1 MYLKKIIMQGFKS
14 FADKTVVDFEDG
26 ITAIV
31 GPNGS
36 GKSNILDALR
46 WVMGEMS
53 AKTLR
58 GANMQQIIFAGT
70 EARKPLNFAEV
81 SLVLD
86 NADRA
91 FPIDFDELVV
101 TRRVFR
107 SGESVY
113 MINNAACRLRD
124 VQELFM
130 DTGIGK
136 GGYSMIGQGNV
147 AQILST
153 KAEDRR
159 DFFEGAAG
167 VSKYK
172 HRKEEAER
180 KLETTNENLTRVN
193 DITAELQSQIGPLEN
208 QSKKAKKYLEYYE
221 EYKGL
226 DVSMSVINLKRN
238 GELSE
243 KAKTALEN
251 VTAEMEDL
259 RAKGDETT
267 KRVEEL
273 IVLSKEKDEEKEER
287 NRSLSACE
295 EQRLGAA
302 NDITIANNNIA
313 NNTKNAE
320 RIDREIEASKK
331 RTAEMH
337 RQIEEKKAKIEESRR
352 IIAETETGFADVTDR
367 NKAVFEAVGKKK
379 ESISTLR
386 NELSEAKEAATAK
399 KANIEGAEQ
408 MRTEYIS
415 RRESISAEI
424 AAKAANA
431 EELSKKIA
439 DNEKLAR
446 DAEDKRAS
454 MKERVDAVTAEAD
467 NKKSELNKLIA
478 EQSELTVSINS
489 MTSKKKI
496 LEGMENEYEG
506 YARSVKLVLK
516 APELKNRLIYGAL
529 SGLIEVDGEYV
540 TAIETALAGA
550 LQNIVV
556 EDEDDAKAAIGY
568 LKERHGGRAT
578 FLPVSSVKSRRLDNE
593 KEVKAAAGVIG
604 IAADLVKCDRK
615 YRGVVENLLGRTVIA
630 DNIDN
635 AIALSKKFG
644 YRFRTVTV
652 AGEVF
657 NAGGSISGGSVNKQ
671 SGFLSRANEIKELG
685 AETAKA
691 SKRLSEL
698 AQLKENKENEYKN
711 LENRL
716 NSYLPLLREYENDA
730 MLAKNNAEHLRV
742 NMLSSDE
749 DGKSL
754 EQQLAAIEQ
763 NLASSGDD
771 IARLIGEQ
779 RAFERKAAGL
789 EETIRNS
796 EAELAELEAE
806 KENAAASVMEETLK
820 IRSLTS
826 EIDTEQNAVAA
837 LLESIAAFAEE
848 EKSKLDE
855 KAAFLSDNEQLSL
868 EIDECNE
875 KIAEVKQRAE
885 IIRADIA
892 EIDAEK
898 DKIAEEQRKIQESN
912 KEFTDRLVLLQ
923 QEQSRA
929 ETKCEKIA
937 ADSENIIS
945 RLWEDYELTVSTAE
959 ELKQEIAD
967 EKEASRRVTELK
979 GKIKALGSVNVD
991 AIEEYKAVKERFEFL
1006 SAQKADLESAIQ
1018 NLNKIITST
1027 QELMEEHFNK
1037 QFAEIN
1043 KSFQKVFAELFG
1055 GGRGRLYLSDPENV
1069 LESGIEI
1076 EAQLPGKNLQNMSLY
1091 SGGER
1096 SMIATALL
1104 FAILAVK
1111 PTPFCVLDEIDAA
1124 LDDVNVSRFA
1134 TYLKNYLEDTQ
1145 FIVITH
1151 RRGTMEAAN
1160 VLYGVTMQEKG
1171 VTKMLSLAIDDVSD
1185 DMLS

>member
-86 NADRA
+86 NTDRT

-113 MINNAACRLRD
+113 MINNATCRLRD

-130 DTGIGK
+130 DTGIGR

-180 KLETTNENLTRVN
+180 KLENTNENLTRVN

-226 DVSMSVINLKRN
+226 DVSMSVITLKRN
-238 GELSE
+238 SELAA
-243 KAKTALEN
+243 KAKEALET

-267 KRVEEL
+267 RRVEEL
-273 IVLSKEKDEEKEER
+273 ITLSKSKDEEKEEQ

-295 EQRLGAA
+295 EQRLGAV
-302 NDITIANNNIA
+302 NDITIANNNIS

-331 RTAEMH
+331 RTAEMQA
-337 RQIEEKKAKIEESRR
+337 QIAAKKEKIEENRKTV
-352 IIAETETGFADVTDR
+352 AEMEAGFADVAGR
-367 NKAVFEAVGKKK
+367 NKAVFDAVNEKK
-379 ESISTLR
+379 ESLAKLR
-386 NELSEAKEAATAK
+386 EELSLAKETATAK

-415 RRESISAEI
+415 RRESLTAELT
-424 AAKAANA
+424 AKAADA
-431 EELSKKIA
+431 EEILRKITE
-439 DNEKLAR
+439 NEKTAK
-446 DAEDKRAS
+446 DAEEKRAS
-454 MKERVDAVTAEAD
+454 MQARVDAVTSDTD
-467 NKKSELNKLIA
+467 NKKSELNEIVS
-478 EQSELTVSINS
+478 EQSELTVSNNS
-489 MTSKKKI
+489 MTSKKRI

-506 YARSVKLVLK
+506 FARSVKLVLK
-516 APELKNRLIYGAL
+516 APELKNRSIYGAL
-529 SGLIEVDGEYV
+529 SGLIEVDSEYV
-540 TAIETALAGA
+540 TAIETSLAGA

-556 EDEDDAKAAIGY
+556 EDEDDAKAAIRF
-568 LKERHGGRAT
+568 LKDQHGGRAT
-578 FLPVSSVKSRRLDNE
+578 FLPISSVKSRRLDNE
-593 KEVKAAAGVIG
+593 REVSAADGVIG
-604 IAADLVKCDRK
+604 IAADLVKCEKK
-615 YRGVVENLLGRTVIA
+615 YRGIVENLLGRTVIA

-644 YRFRTVTV
+644 YKFRTVTV

-671 SGFLSRANEIKELG
+671 SGFLSRANEIKELT
-685 AETAKA
+685 AEIAKTA
-691 SKRLSEL
+691 KRLSEL
-698 AQLKENKENEYKN
+698 AELRESKESELKN

-730 MLAKNNAEHLRV
+730 MLAKNNAEHLKV

-749 DGKSL
+749 SGRSL

-763 NLASSGDD
+763 QLASSGDD
-771 IARLIGEQ
+771 VARLIGEQ
-779 RAFERKAAGL
+779 RTFERKAMEL
-789 EETIRNS
+789 EETIKNT
-796 EAELAELEAE
+796 EEELSELEAE

-826 EIDTEQNAVAA
+826 EIDAEQSAIAS
-837 LLESIAAFAEE
+837 LLESISAFAEE
-848 EKSKLDE
+848 ERSKLDE
-855 KAAFLSDNEQLSL
+855 KAAFLADNEQLAL

-875 KIAEVKQRAE
+875 KIEDVKRRAE
-885 IIRADIA
+885 IIRAAIA

-923 QEQSRA
+923 QEHSRA

-937 ADSENIIS
+937 ADSENLIN
-945 RLWEDYELTVSTAE
+945 RLWEDYELTVSSAE
-959 ELKQEIAD
+959 EVKQEIAD
-967 EKEASRRVTELK
+967 EKEAARRVAELK
-979 GKIKALGSVNVD
+979 GKIKALGSVNMD

-1006 SAQKADLESAIQ
+1006 STQKADLEAAIL
-1018 NLNKIITST
+1018 NLNKIISST

-1043 KSFQKVFAELFG
+1043 KSFQRVFTELFG

-1076 EAQLPGKNLQNMSLY
+1076 EAQLPGKTLQNMSLY

-1145 FIVITH
+1145 FVVITH

-1185 DMLS
+1185 EMLS

>member
-86 NADRA
+86 NTDRA

-113 MINNAACRLRD
+113 MINNATCRLRD

-130 DTGIGK
+130 DTGIGR

-180 KLETTNENLTRVN
+180 KLETTNDNLTRVN

-226 DVSMSVINLKRN
+226 DVSMSVITLKKN
-238 GELSE
+238 TELAE
-243 KAKTALEN
+243 KAKEALET

-267 KRVEEL
+267 RRVEEL
-273 IVLSKEKDEEKEER
+273 ITLSKEKDEEKEER

-295 EQRLGAA
+295 EQRLGAL

-320 RIDREIEASKK
+320 RIDREIELSKK

-337 RQIEEKKAKIEESRR
+337 SQIAAKKEKIEENKKTV
-352 IIAETETGFADVTDR
+352 AEMESGFADVSDR
-367 NKAVFEAVGKKK
+367 NKAVFDAVNEQK
-379 ESISTLR
+379 ERLSKLR
-386 NELSEAKEAATAK
+386 EEMSLAKETATAK

-408 MRTEYIS
+408 MRSEYIS
-415 RRESISAEI
+415 RREEITAEISAKEANTEQISKRI
-424 AAKAANA
+424 A
-431 EELSKKIA
+431 E
-439 DNEKLAR
+439 NEKLAK
-446 DAEDKRAS
+446 DAEEKRIS
-454 MKERVDAVTAEAD
+454 MQGRVDSVNAD
-467 NKKSELNKLIA
+467 IGSKNDELQKVIA
-478 EQSELTVSINS
+478 EQSELTVSNNS
-489 MTSKKKI
+489 MTSKKRI

-506 YARSVKLVLK
+506 FARSVKLVLK
-516 APELKNRLIYGAL
+516 AQELKNRSIYGTL
-529 SGLIEVDGEYV
+529 SGLVEVDKEYV
-540 TAIETALAGA
+540 VAIETALSGA

-556 EDEDDAKAAIGY
+556 EDEDDAKAAIRF
-568 LKERHGGRAT
+568 LKEQHGGRAT
-578 FLPVSSVKSRRLDNE
+578 FLPISSVKSRRLDNE
-593 KEVKAAAGVIG
+593 REVVSSDGVIG
-604 IAADLVKCDRK
+604 IASDLVKCDRK
-615 YRGVVENLLGRTVIA
+615 YRGIVENLLGRTVVA

-635 AIALSKKFG
+635 AITLSKKFG
-644 YRFRTVTV
+644 YKFRTVTI

-671 SGFLSRANEIKELG
+671 SGFLSRANEIKEL
-685 AETAKA
+685 AEDISKAGRRLLELAKA
-691 SKRLSEL
+691 REEKDTEI
-698 AQLKENKENEYKN
+698 KN
-711 LENRL
+711 LETRL

-730 MLAKNNAEHLRV
+730 MLAKNNAEHLKAS
-742 NMLSSDE
+742 MLSSDE
-749 DGKSL
+749 SGRSL
-754 EQQLAAIEQ
+754 AEQLATIEEH
-763 NLASSGDD
+763 LSKSGDEV
-771 IARLIGEQ
+771 ARLIGEQ
-779 RAFERKAAGL
+779 RTYERKA
-789 EETIRNS
+789 S
-796 EAELAELEAE
+796 ELETAISETEDKLEQLEME
-806 KENAAASVMEETLK
+806 KENATASVMEETLK

-826 EIDTEQNAVAA
+826 ETEAEQNAITS
-837 LLESIAAFAEE
+837 LLESIAAFTEE
-848 EKSKLDE
+848 ERSKLEE
-855 KAAFLSDNEQLSL
+855 KAAFLADNERLTL
-868 EIDECNE
+868 EIDESNE
-875 KIAEVKQRAE
+875 KIEEVKRRMELIKLA
-885 IIRADIA
+885 IS

-923 QEQSRA
+923 QEYSRA
-929 ETKCEKIA
+929 ETKCEKISTE
-937 ADSENIIS
+937 SENIIT
-945 RLWEDYELTVSTAE
+945 RLWEDYELTVSSAE
-959 ELKQEIAD
+959 EVKQEIPD
-967 EKEASRRVTELK
+967 EKEAAKRVLELK
-979 GKIKALGSVNVD
+979 GKIKALGSVNMD

-1006 SAQKADLESAIQ
+1006 SVQKADLEAAIL
-1018 NLNKIITST
+1018 NLNKIISST

-1043 KSFQKVFAELFG
+1043 KSFQRVFTELFG

-1076 EAQLPGKNLQNMSLY
+1076 EAQLPGKTLQNMSLY

-1145 FIVITH
+1145 FVVITH

-1185 DMLS
+1185 EMLS

>member
-1 MYLKKIIMQGFKS
+1 MQGFKS

-58 GANMQQIIFAGT
+58 GANMQQIIFSGT

-86 NADRA
+86 NTDRT

-167 VSKYK
+167 VPKYK

-180 KLETTNENLTRVN
+180 KLENTNENLTRVN
-193 DITAELQSQIGPLEN
+193 DITTELQSQIGPLEN

-238 GELSE
+238 AELLQ
-243 KAKTALEN
+243 KAKDALAD
-251 VTAEMEDL
+251 VTSEMDDL

-273 IVLSKEKDEEKEER
+273 ISLSKAKDEEKEEQ
-287 NRSLSACE
+287 NRSLAESE
-295 EQRLGAA
+295 EQRLGAL
-302 NDITIANNNIA
+302 NDITIAKNNIA
-313 NNTKNAE
+313 NNIKNGE
-320 RIDREIEASKK
+320 RIDREIESQKK
-331 RTAEMH
+331 RTQEMHAQIASKREKIAENQKTVAEM
-337 RQIEEKKAKIEESRR
+337 EA
-352 IIAETETGFADVTDR
+352 GFADVSDR
-367 NKAVFEAVGKKK
+367 NKEIFDAVTLKREEISKLREA
-379 ESISTLR
+379 
-386 NELSEAKEAATAK
+386 LSDAKEQATAK
-399 KANIEGAEQ
+399 KAGIEGAEQ
-408 MRTEYIS
+408 MRAEYLS
-415 RRESISAEI
+415 RKDATIAEISAKSADTKELSNRI
-424 AAKAANA
+424 AENEKAAADA
-431 EELSKKIA
+431 EE
-439 DNEKLAR
+439 
-446 DAEDKRAS
+446 KRAS
-454 MKERVDAVTAEAD
+454 MQKRVDSVTEEVE
-467 NKKSELNKLIA
+467 NKKAELEKVIN
-478 EQSELTVSINS
+478 EQSELTVSNNS
-489 MTSKKKI
+489 MTSKKRI

-506 YARSVKLVLK
+506 FAKSVKLVLK
-516 APELKNRLIYGAL
+516 AQELKNRMIYGAL
-529 SGLIEVDGEYV
+529 SGLIEVDAEYI
-540 TAIETALAGA
+540 TAIETALSGA

-556 EDEDDAKAAIGY
+556 ESEEDAKAAIGY
-568 LKERHGGRAT
+568 LKTQHGGRAT
-578 FLPVSSVKSRRLDNE
+578 FLPISSVKSRRLDNE
-593 KEVKAAAGVIG
+593 REVAAADGVIG
-604 IAADLVKCDRK
+604 IASDLVKCDKK

-630 DNIDN
+630 DSMDN

-644 YRFRTVTV
+644 YRFRTVTL

-657 NAGGSISGGSVNKQ
+657 NSGGAISGGSVNKQ

-685 AETAKA
+685 QEIAKA
-691 SKRLSEL
+691 AKRLSEL
-698 AQLKENKENEYKN
+698 GELRSSREAELKN

-730 MLAKNNAEHLRV
+730 MLAKNNAEHLRAS
-742 NMLSSDE
+742 MLSTDE
-749 DGKSL
+749 SGKSL
-754 EQQLAAIEQ
+754 EQQLNQIEEHLAA
-763 NLASSGDD
+763 SGED

-779 RAFERKAAGL
+779 RAFERKANEIEENILKTEEQLAAL
-789 EETIRNS
+789 EE
-796 EAELAELEAE
+796 E

-820 IRSLTS
+820 IRSLTG
-826 EIDTEQNAVAA
+826 EIEAEQNAITA
-837 LLESIAAFAEE
+837 LLDSISAFAEE
-848 EKSKLDE
+848 ESSKLQE
-855 KAAFLSDNEQLSL
+855 KAMFASDNERLSL
-868 EIDECNE
+868 EIDECEE
-875 KIAEVKQRAE
+875 KIEEIKRRSE
-885 IIRADIA
+885 IIKLAIA
-892 EIDAEK
+892 EIDTEK

-923 QEQSRA
+923 QEHSRA
-929 ETKCEKIA
+929 ESKCEKLA
-937 ADSENIIS
+937 SDSENIIT
-945 RLWEDYELTVSTAE
+945 RLWEDYELTVSSAE
-959 ELKQEIAD
+959 EIKQDITN
-967 EKEASRRVTELK
+967 EKETAARVSELK
-979 GKIKALGSVNVD
+979 GKIKALGSVNMD

-1006 SAQKADLESAIQ
+1006 SAQKADLEAAIQ
-1018 NLNKIITST
+1018 NLSKIISST
-1027 QELMEEHFNK
+1027 EELMEEHFNK

-1055 GGRGRLYLSDPENV
+1055 GGKGRLYLSDPDNV

-1145 FIVITH
+1145 FVVITH